1 MVQNIL
7 RLAAIDWEFM
17 RRDVHFLFLQ
27 KDLVLHRSI

>member
-1 MVQNIL
+1 MVQNIV
-7 RLAAIDWEFM
+7 RLAAIDREFM